1 MFQELKF
8 QLSTAILTIL
18 TLAASVAAL
27 INFQQQQR
35 FHLPEDGVIWVDR
48 NGGVEALSVP
58 AASEGYKAGLRTGDR
73 LKMINGLPIERGL
86 EVTQVLASVGSWK
99 KSKYYVSRD
108 GVEFDANLIVGEVPL
123 DRAVSYQYIV
133 GAAYLVIGLFVYF
146 RRGSAQRAR
155 HFYFLCLASFVFFCF
170 HYTGQLTPFDK
181 AIYFCNVAAS
191 LLAPALFLHFSLIFR
206 SLWVRLGNRCARPC
220 FTCLVVCCFWHTW
233 RSPRERCTPEAAP

>member
-1 MFQELKF
+1 MR
-8 QLSTAILTIL
+8 AIGVPAESPGANAGIHVGDWLQSINSVKVEKETDVARV
-18 TLAASVAAL
+18 LAA
-27 INFQQQQR
+27 I
-35 FHLPEDGVIWVDR
+35 
-48 NGGVEALSVP
+48 
-58 AASEGYKAGLRTGDR
+58 KAWGKADYRLLRR
-73 LKMINGLPIERGL
+73 
-86 EVTQVLASVGSWK
+86 
-99 KSKYYVSRD
+99 

-191 LLAPALFLHFSLIFR
+191 LLAPCLLYTS
-206 SLWVRLGNRCARPC
+206 RC
-220 FTCLVVCCFWHTW
+220 V
-233 RSPRERCTPEAAP
+233 